1 MKLKKIIIFYPSFER
16 GGVEKILVNLINF
29 FLKKNYNILL
39 ISSNF
44 NSNLILNKKNFKLIE
59 PKYKKS
65 FFINSRISKSLSA
78 FNKLKAIL
86 KNCKKEESI
95 IFSLQ
100 SSTLAIIIS
109 KILSFKIVVRN
120 AENPI
125 YSTIYAENKIVSY
138 FVLILKMFFY
148 NFANGIISNS
158 KGSEKSL
165 RKILFNKNI
174 KTIYNPYIKKILKRR
189 NNKKLNYILAAGR
202 LTKQKDFKTLILAF
216 NKIKY
221 DLKEYKLIILGDGE
235 LKKSLKDLI
244 VDLKISSR
252 VKLMGWINN
261 LEFFYKNSKLFVL
274 SSLYE
279 GLGNVLLDAI
289 NYDIPIVTTNCKS
302 GPSEIIN
309 YGKGGYLSPVSN
321 TNVLSQKILYA
332 LRNYKLSK
340 KKSRYAKIK
349 LHRFLE
355 EKNSSN
361 YLDFIK
367 KIFYEK

>member
-1 MKLKKIIIFYPSFER
+1 
-16 GGVEKILVNLINF
+16 
-29 FLKKNYNILL
+29 
-39 ISSNF
+39 
-44 NSNLILNKKNFKLIE
+44 
-59 PKYKKS
+59 
-65 FFINSRISKSLSA
+65 
-78 FNKLKAIL
+78 
-86 KNCKKEESI
+86 
-95 IFSLQ
+95 
-100 SSTLAIIIS
+100 
-109 KILSFKIVVRN
+109 
-120 AENPI
+120 
-125 YSTIYAENKIVSY
+125 
-138 FVLILKMFFY
+138 MFFY

-158 KGSEKSL
+158 KGSENSL

-174 KTIYNPYIKKILKRR
+174 KTIYNPYIKKILKK
-189 NNKKLNYILAAGR
+189 NKNKKLNYILAAGR

-216 NKIKY
+216 NRIKY
-221 DLKEYKLIILGDGE
+221 NLKDYKLIILGDGE
-235 LKKSLKDLI
+235 LKKSLKNLI

-252 VKLMGWINN
+252 VKLMGWMNN

-289 NYDIPIVTTNCKS
+289 NYDLPIVTTNCKS
-302 GPSEIIN
+302 GPSEIIS
-309 YGKGGYLSPVSN
+309 YGKGGYLSPVSD

-332 LRNYKLSK
+332 LNNYKLSK

-361 YLDFIK
+361 YLNFIK